1 MTIHSEI
8 QAGRDAFYSRLQ
20 KIRDLVATH
29 QLEQAASEAEGA
41 AADLWLNGFGIY
53 HSLELE
59 ALLGSLGSRLG
70 LDPPKGVAERK
81 GQVTVATVLFATG
94 GHSRICWRM
103 FRARPQDR
111 HTLVLT
117 RQGKVALP
125 RQILDLERD
134 GTLRIVRADA
144 GNLSQRA
151 HALSAAIAQAEHVV
165 LLTHPDDALPTIVL
179 GAASSPPPVML
190 IDHAT
195 HAFWLG
201 ATISNVLLSVAPGPV
216 SRRGFPADQVV
227 QAPLP
232 LELEQPLGSSEPWV
246 RQRLNIAADSPLLF
260 SCAADYKYYPIDDR
274 QLAELLVPTL
284 ERHPTAHL
292 LVVGVS
298 ATPMWTALSEQFPE
312 RIHLLGQ
319 LPEIRVGDCYR
330 AADIYLDSFPVPS
343 LTAMLE
349 AAACGKPIVRFAPQ
363 DWRSC
368 GFSFDY
374 EGLTEDAYVWTTPED
389 YAADLDKL
397 IADPAY
403 RLARGARNRTRIQAH
418 HASAA
423 FSKALDRALEVA
435 AHRPRLRPS
444 PDEGQAIQPLDELL
458 YKLATN
464 NTIHSRERLSQS
476 ARHPIRSWLG
486 ARRPTPAQ
494 ARLIDERFDALPR
507 RPAVGIF
514 IRVGDGEPDQEGTS
528 ALMRTLHSIRCLE
541 PALPPA
547 WVTVFCAASVNIDD
561 HVGVRTVDAAPEDHA
576 ATINRLA
583 AEADCD
589 WLLTVDA
596 GDEFTP
602 AGLLVVVQT
611 LLSAPDTRALCA
623 DEMIRD
629 GHGNLSALLRPDFN
643 LDLLLSL
650 PALAARRW
658 IFRRDVFVQSGGLA
672 MMPAGAAELDLLLRL
687 IEQGG
692 LEGLAH
698 APEPLLV
705 IPPQDIRTEP
715 SEQEAIARHLAQRG
729 YDRARV
735 EATLPGCYRIHYG
748 HQATPGVS
756 IIIPTK
762 NQLGMLQRCVET
774 LLEKTAYKNYEVLI
788 VDNGSDETDA
798 VAWLDGIEALQSP
811 QLRVLRYPY
820 PFNYS
825 AINNFAA
832 SQARGEYL
840 VLLNNDT
847 AILRED
853 WLDALLNHAQR
864 PEVGIVGAKLLYPNG
879 TIQHAGVILGL
890 RGPAEHPFIDEKLD
904 APGYMYRLQVDQ
916 NYTAVTG
923 ACLMVRKSL
932 YAEVGGLDEEAF
944 KVSYNDVDLCL
955 KVRSA
960 GYLVVWT
967 PHALVLHEGSVSQKQ
982 VDQATQQAKVK
993 RFREEQD
1000 VMYDRWLPW
1009 IARDPAYNRNL
1020 TLQGRGF
1027 AVDVNPQHNWHPLDS
1042 WRPLPVAV
1050 ALAADQDGCG
1060 QYRIIQPVNA
1070 MNTFGVADAEWSGRY
1085 YSPIELE
1092 RRQPDVIVLQ
1102 RQMFEDKMAQQKR
1115 LARFSRAFRVAELDD
1130 YLPLLPRKS
1139 AHHGQLP
1146 KDVLRTM
1153 REALKLVD
1161 RFVVST
1167 PELAEALDGL
1177 HGDIRV
1183 VENHLPLPWWQDVR
1197 SGRREGGKP
1206 RVGWGGGAGHR
1217 GDLELI
1223 ADVVR
1228 ALADEVDW
1236 VFFGMCPESLRP
1248 YVREYHPPVAIADY
1262 PAKLASLDLDLA
1274 LAPLEDNLF
1283 NRCKSNLRLLEYGAC
1298 GFPVVCSDI
1307 APYQGNLPVTR
1318 VKPRFRDWVDAIQMH
1333 VRDRAAAA
1341 KAGDALRAA
1350 VCQDWMLDERHA
1362 RFWVSQWLPD

>member
-1 MTIHSEI
+1 MRVTVAIPAYKSKYLGAALESALKQEFDQFEILVCDDSPGEEVAAIVAEHQERHPSVPLRYYRNAASLGEEGNVGECIRRASGHYIKFLYDDDVLLPGCLKSLAEVLDAYPDVALATSRRNRIDEAGDPIRDSGATLSPFQFDVLVEGGDLVSLLGDHTLNFIGEPSAVMVRRAQILPLAGKQFSLGGNKVKWLGDLTMNVNLLRKGSLAYLVKPLSSFRVSREQTSHASHLNPDIGNDWYLYFKHMIRALGWYRHEDNHLVRVARLDAPTQVETIDLGRRI
-8 QAGRDAFYSRLQ
+8 KRMIAGRPPFDR
-20 KIRDLVATH
+20 
-29 QLEQAASEAEGA
+29 LEQWLSSRKPTASQARQIAQRQDQLGA
-41 AADLWLNGFGIY
+41 AAVSIVIRGGQDGPSLARTLK
-53 HSLELE
+53 SLEH
-59 ALLGSLGSRLG
+59 
-70 LDPPKGVAERK
+70 LDAGFFPRRIF
-81 GQVTVATVLFATG
+81 VLD
-94 GHSRICWRM
+94 S
-103 FRARPQDR
+103 
-111 HTLVLT
+111 
-117 RQGKVALP
+117 ALP
-125 RQILDLERD
+125 HP
-134 GTLRIVRADA
+134 GTTLTQLRHVEISGEESELSLVNRIIAEDTSDWFMLVQAGEAFTAAGLQMVAQHLIGTEDVRA
-144 GNLSQRA
+144 
-151 HALSAAIAQAEHVV
+151 
-165 LLTHPDDALPTIVL
+165 
-179 GAASSPPPVML
+179 
-190 IDHAT
+190 
-195 HAFWLG
+195 
-201 ATISNVLLSVAPGPV
+201 
-216 SRRGFPADQVV
+216 
-227 QAPLP
+227 
-232 LELEQPLGSSEPWV
+232 
-246 RQRLNIAADSPLLF
+246 
-260 SCAADYKYYPIDDR
+260 
-274 QLAELLVPTL
+274 
-284 ERHPTAHL
+284 
-292 LVVGVS
+292 
-298 ATPMWTALSEQFPE
+298 
-312 RIHLLGQ
+312 
-319 LPEIRVGDCYR
+319 
-330 AADIYLDSFPVPS
+330 IY
-343 LTAMLE
+343 
-349 AAACGKPIVRFAPQ
+349 
-363 DWRSC
+363 
-368 GFSFDY
+368 
-374 EGLTEDAYVWTTPED
+374 
-389 YAADLDKL
+389 
-397 IADPAY
+397 
-403 RLARGARNRTRIQAH
+403 
-418 HASAA
+418 
-423 FSKALDRALEVA
+423 
-435 AHRPRLRPS
+435 
-444 PDEGQAIQPLDELL
+444 
-458 YKLATN
+458 
-464 NTIHSRERLSQS
+464 
-476 ARHPIRSWLG
+476 
-486 ARRPTPAQ
+486 
-494 ARLIDERFDALPR
+494 
-507 RPAVGIF
+507 
-514 IRVGDGEPDQEGTS
+514 
-528 ALMRTLHSIRCLE
+528 
-541 PALPPA
+541 
-547 WVTVFCAASVNIDD
+547 
-561 HVGVRTVDAAPEDHA
+561 
-576 ATINRLA
+576 
-583 AEADCD
+583 
-589 WLLTVDA
+589 
-596 GDEFTP
+596 
-602 AGLLVVVQT
+602 
-611 LLSAPDTRALCA
+611 A
-623 DEMIRD
+623 DEMMLGED
-629 GHGNLSALLRPDFN
+629 GDLSAVFRPDFN
-643 LDLLLSL
+643 LDLLLSM
-650 PALAARRW
+650 PSGMARHW
-658 IFRRDVFVQSGGLA
+658 LFRRDAFLELGGFDA
-672 MMPAGAAELDLLLRL
+672 DAADAAELDLLLRL
-687 IEQGG
+687 IDIGG
-692 LEGLAH
+692 LEGLTH
-698 APEPLLV
+698 VPEPLLV
-705 IPPQDIRTEP
+705 VPPQEIRSRPAEVH
-715 SEQEAIARHLAQRG
+715 ALDRHLRNRG
-729 YDRARV
+729 YEHASVD
-735 EATLPGCYRIHYG
+735 THLPGCYRIHYG

-788 VDNGSDETDA
+788 VDNGSDEADA
-798 VAWLDGIEALQSP
+798 VAWLDGIESLQSP
-811 QLRVLRYPY
+811 QLRVLRYPH

-864 PEVGIVGAKLLYPNG
+864 PELGIVGAKLLYPNG

-916 NYTAVTG
+916 DYTAVTG

-1027 AVDVNPQHNWHPLDS
+1027 AVDVNPQHNWHPLES

-1183 VENHLPLPWWQDVR
+1183 VENHLPLPWWQNVG

-1307 APYQGNLPVTR
+1307 APYQGDLPVTR

-1333 VRDRAAAA
+1333 VSDQAAAA

-1350 VCQDWMLDERHA
+1350 VHQDWMLDERHA
-1362 RFWVSQWLPD
+1362 RFWISQWLPD